1 MTEQELIDL
10 ALVSKELMRLA
21 GAIDKVI
28 DKVKELAERIK
39 TLEENQE
46 KLKDAADKAFYAANK
61 LNHRVSHLQ
70 CLEPDTDPECPAAL
84 SEPAEYRE
92 SLHSVSHSHECSSA
106 SDLEEYSAVTSAAV
120 GAATKAAIEVV
131 RKHRS
136 QAPVEVSWLGWTVKA
151 PLFKFG
157 LLTIIATAF
166 WVLIRKL
173 H

>member
-46 KLKDAADKAFYAANK
+46 RLKDAADKAFYAANK

-92 SLHSVSHSHECSSA
+92 SLHSV